1 MRKWIPPVAIV
12 AAFAFSVAVYPQLPE
27 RIPVHWNLEGEP
39 DGWAGGGRG
48 AFVMPAFA
56 AVLWLVMRF
65 LPRIDPRKAN
75 YAKFDATYDFFVA
88 LIVSLVALLHIV
100 TLGAALGWPVPV
112 ERVVPGIIG
121 VAFVMIGNVLPRARP
136 NWWLGVRTPW
146 TMSSDR
152 VWERTHRVAGYLL
165 AGAGCLMILAALV
178 PGAPTAMVAIGGI
191 AAAGLGSVVYSY
203 VAWRQEM
210 GRA

>member
-136 NWWLGVRTPW
+136 ITGTVRSPKLSGALVMSRVAALAPVRQRVSPRTPFGPQ
-146 TMSSDR
+146 MRRPRAD
-152 VWERTHRVAGYLL
+152 
-165 AGAGCLMILAALV
+165 
-178 PGAPTAMVAIGGI
+178 
-191 AAAGLGSVVYSY
+191 
-203 VAWRQEM
+203 
-210 GRA
+210 GRP